1 MLVLVFLSCAY
12 LSTEAQSETEAAEK
26 LVGFHKK
33 LQQVSDYEPVKFLPP
48 RGVYP
53 TKNYPLMY
61 VQFSLYNI
69 VRIHFDD

>member
-1 MLVLVFLSCAY
+1 MLLVLVFLSCAY

-48 RGVYP
+48 R
-53 TKNYPLMY
+53 
-61 VQFSLYNI
+61 
-69 VRIHFDD
+69 